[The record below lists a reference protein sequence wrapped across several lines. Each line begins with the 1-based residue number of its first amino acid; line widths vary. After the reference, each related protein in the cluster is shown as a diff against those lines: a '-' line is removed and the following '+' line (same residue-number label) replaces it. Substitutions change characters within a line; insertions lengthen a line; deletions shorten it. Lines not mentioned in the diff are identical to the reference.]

1 MKNRVATMTTDVQ
14 QECTVVG
21 RKVEELATTEC
32 PECEGIGHTR
42 KKCPTYKRLLGITK
56 GLNGARVLMNAA
68 RVDVTG

>member
-1 MKNRVATMTTDVQ
+1 MKKEADVVLTKLEEVA
-14 QECTVVG
+14 
-21 RKVEELATTEC
+21 ATEC